1 MPPVKA
7 PLARLRDPHGPGT
20 AAETRRLCAS
30 VALTDEA
37 RTGLARFLGH

>member
-7 PLARLRDPHGPGT
+7 PLARLRNAHGTGV